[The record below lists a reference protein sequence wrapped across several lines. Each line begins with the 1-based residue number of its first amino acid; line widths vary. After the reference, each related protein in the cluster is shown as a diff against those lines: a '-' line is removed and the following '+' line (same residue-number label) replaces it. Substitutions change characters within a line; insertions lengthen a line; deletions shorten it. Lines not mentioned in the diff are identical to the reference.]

1 MHFPLILACVLAL
14 ACIST
19 AAIDVCAAAN
29 GERAPKAEKPGRSS
43 FAILIEPLRKVI
55 DVFFRRRDLEATNE
69 QVAHQPWTINT
80 YPTYAHQDANGNWTV
95 HVHGNIH
102 KRQPYGETELNDILV
117 GFLPRA
123 KLQYSNLKFWEGNY
137 HILNSTELDMG
148 RPLAHDIASY
158 PLEDTTIGAFMEA
171 CDEGSILPISS
182 NEEGS
187 FYGTITVSAE
197 CAPSFDKNI
206 SHIPVR
212 DITLVPCNLRVEKDK
227 DVQNTAD
234 VLFVPPRGVT
244 IIADVDDTIREMNTW
259 NPKQALLNVFVRPFR
274 PWRDMPEVLRNLK
287 QRIEAEGQNVHIHYL
302 TDAPEPIARSYFQ
315 NMTEFFPYGSFDFR
329 PMNFT
334 STRQMIAAREHN
346 LIRLME
352 SFPER
357 RFISIGD
364 TANSMER
371 FPSDMN
377 RFYPRIQCLIVRDV
391 QATEP
396 SDWLTPDT
404 RKFLDLADTEYL
416 FFRVPGDLNR
426 LSGKHLA
433 ALSPPRGDNVTRT
446 YGCFDTE
453 QMLEQGLEPSDAS
466 HTRIKSYLT
475 AAWWNIKCTLIL
487 SAWRPNHKCPLDRI
501 AGTEYWDGQIE
512 EEIEM
517 EPLTDHMPVNEWYTL
532 GGDLDDSKPQHE
544 EPKPVPG
551 VEDEPK
557 EKKKPKEEKTE
568 SEDEKPEKEKTESED
583 DEPKKKKPEKEK
595 SESEDDEPKKPKF
608 KEDPPHEEDDPY
620 DEDEDD
626 EPETTKPKEDPSYK
640 EGDPYDEEEDDEPKQ
655 KTEEEDDEPEEKK
668 PNKDSK
674 KEVEEEEDP
683 YWLDE
688 KHEEEELD
696 DDKPRSNPK
705 KETESDKVN
714 RYDQTDKEETDSD
727 QTEVES
733 THNEISSTEDSDEES
748 HDEL

>member
-1 MHFPLILACVLAL
+1 MHFPRILACVLAL

-29 GERAPKAEKPGRSS
+29 GERAPKADKPGRSS
-43 FAILIEPLRKVI
+43 FAILLEPLRKVI

-80 YPTYAHQDANGNWTV
+80 YPTYAHQDAHGNWTV

-123 KLQYSNLKFWEGNY
+123 KLQHSNLKFWEGNY

-158 PLEDTTIGAFMEA
+158 PLEDTTIGAVMEA

-329 PMNFT
+329 AMNFT

-475 AAWWNIKCTLIL
+475 VAWWNIKCTLIL

-501 AGTEYWDGQIE
+501 AGTEYWDGRIE
-512 EEIEM
+512 EEVEL
-517 EPLTDHMPVNEWYTL
+517 EPLTDNMPVNEWYTL
-532 GGDLDDSKPQHE
+532 GGDLDDLKPQQE
-544 EPKPVPG
+544 EPKPVPE

-557 EKKKPKEEKTE
+557 EEKKPKEEKTE
-568 SEDEKPEKEKTESED
+568 PEDE
-583 DEPKKKKPEKEK
+583 EPNKKKPEKEK
-595 SESEDDEPKKPKF
+595 SESEDDERKKAEAKEHSLHKEDDPYDEEEDDELETAKP
-608 KEDPPHEEDDPY
+608 KEDPPHEE
-620 DEDEDD
+620 
-626 EPETTKPKEDPSYK
+626 
-640 EGDPYDEEEDDEPKQ
+640 GDPDEEEDDEPKQ
-655 KTEEEDDEPEEKK
+655 KIEEEDDEPEEKK
-668 PNKDSK
+668 PNKDPK
-674 KEVEEEEDP
+674 KEEEDP

-696 DDKPRSNPK
+696 NDKPKSNPE
-705 KETESDKVN
+705 KETESDKMD
-714 RYDQTDKEETDSD
+714 RYDHTDKEETDSD
-727 QTEVES
+727 QTENES